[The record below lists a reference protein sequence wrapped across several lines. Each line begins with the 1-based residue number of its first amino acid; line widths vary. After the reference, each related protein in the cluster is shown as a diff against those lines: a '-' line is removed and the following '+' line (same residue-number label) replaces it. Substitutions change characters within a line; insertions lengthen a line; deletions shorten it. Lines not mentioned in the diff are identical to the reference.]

1 MTSNNEL
8 KEKLLWAWQL
18 DHITCQLSHM
28 THVTCHVTSYCGL
41 GSLITSRT
49 HLATSVGSFSTS
61 SSQGWLIRV
70 TRSGRS
76 PGFFRK
82 QMSTKSR
89 NSVEKTLGENK
100 SLTSLPYFWV
110 KLSCVCLM
118 FADRKSL

>member
-1 MTSNNEL
+1 MTLNNEV

-18 DHITCQLSHM
+18 DHITRQLSH
-28 THVTCHVTSYCGL
+28 VPRYCGL

-89 NSVEKTLGENK
+89 NSVEKTLGEK
-100 SLTSLPYFWV
+100 RSLTSSNLY
-110 KLSCVCLM
+110 LNL
-118 FADRKSL
+118 L